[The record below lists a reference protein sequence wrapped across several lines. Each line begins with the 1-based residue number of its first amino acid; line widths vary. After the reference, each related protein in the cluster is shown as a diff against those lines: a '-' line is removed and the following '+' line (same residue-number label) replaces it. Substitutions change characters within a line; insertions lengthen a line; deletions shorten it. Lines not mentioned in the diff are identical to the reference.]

1 MTASKAKKSDH
12 PLSRLLQYG
21 CKYRAIVWQATICSI
36 LNKLFDLAPPAI
48 IGAAVDVV
56 VQKENSIVA
65 QFGITDI
72 FGQLVVL
79 SILSALIWGLESVFE
94 YAFTRLW
101 RNLAQDVQH
110 DIRLDAYSH
119 VQDLELAY
127 FEERSTGS
135 LLSVLN
141 DDINQLE
148 RFLDVGANEIIHI
161 LTTVLIVGGS
171 FVVLTPD
178 IAWM

>member
-1 MTASKAKKSDH
+1 MTARKRKSSEH
-12 PLSRLLQYG
+12 PLNRLLRYG
-21 CKYRAIVWQATICSI
+21 DKYQTIVWQATICSI

-56 VQKENSIVA
+56 VQKQDSIVA
-65 QFGITDI
+65 RLGITDI
-72 FGQLVVL
+72 FQQLLILSVL
-79 SILSALIWGLESVFE
+79 SAIIWVFESVFE
-94 YAFTRLW
+94 YALTRLW

-119 VQDLELAY
+119 VQNLESAY
-127 FEERSTGS
+127 FEERSTGA

-148 RFLDVGANEIIHI
+148 RFLDVGANEIIHV
-161 LTTVLIVGGS
+161 LTT
-171 FVVLTPD
+171 
-178 IAWM
+178 

>member
-1 MTASKAKKSDH
+1 MTSSKTKSPKH
-12 PLSRLLQYG
+12 PLARLLQYG
-21 CKYRAIVWQATICSI
+21 GKYRVIVWQATICSI

-56 VQKENSIVA
+56 VKKEDSIVA
-65 QFGITDI
+65 SLGIRDI

-79 SILSALIWGLESVFE
+79 SILSAIIWILESVFE
-94 YAFTRLW
+94 YAYTRLW

-110 DIRLDAYSH
+110 DIRLDAYGH

-127 FEERSTGS
+127 FEERSTGA
-135 LLSVLN
+135 LLAVLN

-148 RFLDVGANEIIHI
+148 RFLPAIRHRE
-161 LTTVLIVGGS
+161 
-171 FVVLTPD
+171 
-178 IAWM
+178 